1 MKVDDCFE
9 LGIITKIHS
18 FKGEVIL
25 FLDTD
30 LPENYYNIEH
40 LFLEINRQLV
50 PFFIES
56 KKVQKAQSL
65 RIKFEGVNTEGDAL
79 SITNKKVFLPLTALP
94 ELNDD
99 QFYYHEIIDFNITNS
114 NNETVGNIIE
124 VIDNSANRLVSV
136 RINDKEA
143 LIPFND
149 NHILKIDKPNKTI
162 QLDIPEGLLE
172 LYK

>member
-1 MKVDDCFE
+1 MKIDDCFE

-30 LPENYYNIEH
+30 VPENYYNIEH

-50 PFFIES
+50 PFFIEK

-65 RIKFEGVNTEGDAL
+65 RVKFEGINTEEDAL
-79 SITNKKVFLPLTALP
+79 SITNKKAFLPLAALP
-94 ELNDD
+94 KLKDD
-99 QFYYHEIIDFNITNS
+99 QFYYHEIIDFTITDS
-114 NNETVGNIIE
+114 NNETVGNVIE
-124 VIDNSANRLVSV
+124 VFDNSANRLISIN
-136 RINDKEA
+136 INDKEA

-149 NHILKIDKPNKTI
+149 NHILKVDKPNRTI
-162 QLDIPEGLLE
+162 QLDIPEGLLD

>member
-1 MKVDDCFE
+1 MKADDCFE
-9 LGIITKIHS
+9 LGKITKIHS

-30 LPENYYNIEH
+30 VPENYYNIEH
-40 LFLEINRQLV
+40 LFLEINKQLV

-65 RIKFEGVNTEGDAL
+65 RVKFEGVNTEEDAL
-79 SITNKKVFLPLTALP
+79 IITNKKAFLPLAALP
-94 ELNDD
+94 QLKED
-99 QFYYHEIIDFNITNS
+99 QFYYHEITDFNITNQQ
-114 NNETVGNIIE
+114 NEVVGSIIE

-136 RINDKEA
+136 KVNNNEA
-143 LIPFND
+143 LLPFND
-149 NHILKIDKPNKTI
+149 NHILKVDKPNKTI

-172 LYK
+172 LYQ